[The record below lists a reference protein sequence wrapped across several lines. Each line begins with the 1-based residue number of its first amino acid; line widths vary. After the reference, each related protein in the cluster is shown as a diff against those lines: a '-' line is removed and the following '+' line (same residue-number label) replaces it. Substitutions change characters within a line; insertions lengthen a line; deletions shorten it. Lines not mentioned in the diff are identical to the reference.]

1 MSASQPLVLL
11 PGLLC
16 DEALWRH
23 QVESLADLAHFLIP
37 DLSLDDS
44 VRAMA
49 GRVLAEAPARFAL
62 AGLSMGGY
70 VAQEILRQAP
80 ARVTRL
86 ALLDTSFKADSDDQ
100 KARRLALLEL
110 AKTGQFKG
118 VTPRLLPTLVHPDH
132 LNDARLVAT
141 VTAMAE
147 RIGREAF
154 FRQQTAIMGRPDGRA
169 DLARIAC
176 PTLVLCG
183 RQDALT
189 PLEIHREMASLIP
202 GASLVIV
209 EESGHLPPLEQPL
222 AVSAVLRYWLQAPG

>member
-1 MSASQPLVLL
+1 MAASQPLVLL

-44 VRAMA
+44 IRAMA

-86 ALLDTSFKADSDDQ
+86 ALLDTSFKADSDEQ
-100 KARRLALLEL
+100 KSRRLALLEL

-118 VTPRLLPTLVHPDH
+118 VTPRLLPSLVHPDR
-132 LNDARLVAT
+132 LNDDRLVAT
-141 VTAMAE
+141 VTGMAE

-176 PTLVLCG
+176 PTVVLCG

-189 PLEIHREMASLIP
+189 PLEVHREMVSLIP
-202 GASLVIV
+202 GATLVIV
-209 EESGHLPPLEQPL
+209 EASGHLPPLEQPH

>member
-1 MSASQPLVLL
+1 MAASQPLVLL

-86 ALLDTSFKADSDDQ
+86 ALLDTSFKADSDEQ
-100 KARRLALLEL
+100 KSRRLALLEL
-110 AKTGQFKG
+110 AKIGQFKG
-118 VTPRLLPTLVHPDH
+118 VTPRLLPSLVHPDR
-132 LNDARLVAT
+132 LNDDRLVAT
-141 VTAMAE
+141 VTSMAE

-169 DLARIAC
+169 DLGRIAC

-202 GASLVIV
+202 GAALVIV
-209 EESGHLPPLEQPL
+209 EASGHLPPLEQPH

>member
-1 MSASQPLVLL
+1 MAASQPLVLL

-44 VRAMA
+44 IRAMA

-86 ALLDTSFKADSDDQ
+86 ALLDTSFKADSDEQ
-100 KARRLALLEL
+100 KSRRLALLEL

-118 VTPRLLPTLVHPDH
+118 VTPRLLPSLVHPDR
-132 LNDARLVAT
+132 LNDDRLVAT
-141 VTAMAE
+141 VTGMAE

-176 PTLVLCG
+176 PTVVLCG

-189 PLEIHREMASLIP
+189 PLEVHREMASLIP
-202 GASLVIV
+202 GATLVIV
-209 EESGHLPPLEQPL
+209 EASGHLPPLEQPH